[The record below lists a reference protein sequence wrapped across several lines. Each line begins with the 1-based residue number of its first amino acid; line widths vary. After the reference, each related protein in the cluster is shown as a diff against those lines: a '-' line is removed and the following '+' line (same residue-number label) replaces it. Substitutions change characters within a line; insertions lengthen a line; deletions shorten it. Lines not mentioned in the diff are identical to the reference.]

1 MTRPASHTLPVQS
14 APAATPGIA
23 VDNPFARTRLAV
35 AIIAVLSGLALVS
48 AILFQAPQI
57 LGAEKALTDFDAFHV
72 AGRLALEGRAED
84 AYRVR
89 TMLAAQNRITG
100 TVGFM
105 PWTYPPPFTM
115 LVKGLAILPIG
126 LAFMLFIAPTFA
138 LYLVVV
144 RRIAG
149 ALLPGVLIVMLPTL
163 LLMMRT
169 GQNGFL
175 TGGLIGLFLLAH
187 LARRAGAG
195 LPLGLMVLKPH
206 LAMGITLITLMER
219 RWAAVAIAAVTVLGL
234 LLVSTLTLGLPVWQG
249 FADGVRESSGFL
261 RDGHYR
267 LFRMTSLYAT
277 TYTLG
282 AGPALAMAVHAAGAL
297 AAITLLVLAW
307 RRNAEPRLLA
317 AIACCTS
324 LFVSPYNYDYD
335 LTILGLAAAFVLPDL
350 LQRTRPLEQLG
361 LVLLAWS
368 ATGYGM
374 TCSILTGDSVPGV
387 DPGQPDR
394 GGGIPALMAPLLL
407 LLIACVARALQRAPG
422 SSERVETQAV
432 GLARP

>member
-1 MTRPASHTLPVQS
+1 MTLPASPTLPVQS
-14 APAATPGIA
+14 APGAMAGIA
-23 VDNPFARTRLAV
+23 VDSPFARTRLAV
-35 AIIAVLSGLALVS
+35 AIIAVLAGLALVS

-57 LGAEKALTDFDAFHV
+57 LGADKTLTDFDAFHV

-115 LVKGLAILPIG
+115 LVKGLAALPIG
-126 LAFMLFIAPTFA
+126 LAFMLFIVPTFA

-149 ALLPGVLIVMLPTL
+149 ALLPGVLIFMLPTL

-206 LAMGITLITLMER
+206 LAMGITLVTLLQR
-219 RWAAVAIAAVTVLGL
+219 RWAAMAIAAAVVLAL

-277 TYTLG
+277 AYTLG

-307 RRNAEPRLLA
+307 HRNAEPRLLA

-350 LQRTRPLEQLG
+350 LQRTRPHEQLG

-374 TCSILTGDSVPGV
+374 ACSILTGDAVPGV
-387 DPGQPDR
+387 DPAQPDR

-407 LLIACVARALQRAPG
+407 LLIGLVARALQRAPLA
-422 SSERVETQAV
+422 VEPARTPAV
-432 GLARP
+432 RIGAP